1 MKMAP
6 RYHPKGSP
14 CKNMNEWIIVNTIL
28 TLPLSLSIAAFPVRH
43 LEYAH
48 RRPGQVL
55 QRVQTGAPVTR
66 PQRRGTA
73 RGGVGD
79 RGPDT
84 EAARVWDGPA
94 RVRFVGLVALRA
106 ILRGDVFALIAER
119 RGRETDWRIGLRG
132 RGQGQ
137 GHPPAAVAMD
147 QRHNIVGEESG
158 DGLPSVCLLWRRWLL
173 MLPLMLVLGQ
183 RAGVHQWQWF
193 IWNCRFYTA
202 CYKYLIG
209 CFNRCND

>member
-1 MKMAP
+1 MSSLKE
-6 RYHPKGSP
+6 HPVII
-14 CKNMNEWIIVNTIL
+14 WIITIIVNDNINTS
-28 TLPLSLSIAAFPVRH
+28 LSLSIAAFPVRH

-73 RGGVGD
+73 RGGIGD

-84 EAARVWDGPA
+84 EAARVWDGPT

-119 RGRETDWRIGLRG
+119 RWRETDWRIGLRG
-132 RGQGQ
+132 CGTSSCYGGHGPEILCNWGGEGVWWWSACCVSSVKTGGCWCHCWYWSLGREREERG
-137 GHPPAAVAMD
+137 PVEVVYMK
-147 QRHNIVGEESG
+147 
-158 DGLPSVCLLWRRWLL
+158 L
-173 MLPLMLVLGQ
+173 
-183 RAGVHQWQWF
+183 
-193 IWNCRFYTA
+193 
-202 CYKYLIG
+202 
-209 CFNRCND
+209 